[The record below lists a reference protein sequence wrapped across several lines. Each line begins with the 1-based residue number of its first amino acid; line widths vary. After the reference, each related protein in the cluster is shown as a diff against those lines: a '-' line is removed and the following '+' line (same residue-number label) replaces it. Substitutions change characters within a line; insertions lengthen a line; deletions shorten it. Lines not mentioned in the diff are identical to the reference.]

1 MEGPTDGG
9 GWGDGRDPRAAEE
22 GNLQPAVF
30 SVLRRVKLSAEA
42 APRQHSLL
50 PFCLSSLCAL
60 L

>member
-1 MEGPTDGG
+1 MG
-9 GWGDGRDPRAAEE
+9 GWGDGRDERAVGKE
-22 GNLQPAVF
+22 NLQPAVF
-30 SVLRRVKLSAEA
+30 SVLRRLELSAEA